1 MYHGGPMTYAQA
13 KDFCKKDNATIPYIK
28 NIYWYHTLTQYLEG
42 QQEDWRYYD
51 MVWVSDLDAPE
62 DHCKVF
68 VDGSVERVSCDFL
81 LPTMCEMDEHVAL
94 QVDFLKSEFIYA
106 IVAGLIGILLIFV
119 VCCLWCTKSRQRK
132 KERFERRNSIRLSK
146 SSLAGSRSLASMT
159 SNSFSD
165 INYRRRMQVAM
176 SPNGTTATSK
186 TGTINS
192 RNGTYKSATR
202 TNGSYDSLADKMNT
216 TVEESL
222 RSSFDMYDPHSTLG
236 SHLAPQIV
244 SGSSFV
250 DTHEV
255 HYAPGGAQNQVNYV
269 QTPVNY
275 AHHPNVHTN
284 ATIHTGS
291 AYNLAAASAS
301 HASNNDYTQPLST
314 DWNVN
319 RASLASSQGPPGYPG
334 SVTQANTTTP
344 ADSVLEL
351 KRGIKS
357 EQNAS
362 PITTSTSD
370 DGGSSRGSSS
380 GDNSNRE
387 EDVNHEYQTMDRVT
401 LESST
406 FRPPHGGSTRQLPK
420 VPSTSIPGV
429 PGYAQPFAR
438 PFDPPPSPPPSP
450 PRSQQSHHHQRPLET
465 NFDDPDTLSRS
476 KSRSVGQILE
486 TNFDEPEPQPMAN
499 SHSRS
504 MDGSNMNKLSV
515 ATSPLQLLET
525 GL

>member
-1 MYHGGPMTYAQA
+1 M
-13 KDFCKKDNATIPYIK
+13 
-28 NIYWYHTLTQYLEG
+28 
-42 QQEDWRYYD
+42 
-51 MVWVSDLDAPE
+51 
-62 DHCKVF
+62 
-68 VDGSVERVSCDFL
+68 
-81 LPTMCEMDEHVAL
+81 
-94 QVDFLKSEFIYA
+94 DFLKSEFIYA
-106 IVAGLIGILLIFV
+106 IVAALVGLLLIFV
-119 VCCLWCTKSRQRK
+119 ICCLWCTKSRQRK

-176 SPNGTTATSK
+176 SPNGTTGTSK

-202 TNGSYDSLADKMNT
+202 TNGSYDSLADKMNS

-236 SHLAPQIV
+236 SHLAPV
-244 SGSSFV
+244 TTGGTSFV

-255 HYAPGGAQNQVNYV
+255 HYAAQNQVNYI

-275 AHHPNVHTN
+275 ANPSVHTN
-284 ATIHTGS
+284 ATIHQGS
-291 AYNLAAASAS
+291 AYNLAAASAM
-301 HASNNDYTQPLST
+301 ASAASNDYTQPLSNVT

-334 SVTQANTTTP
+334 TKTTTP

-351 KRGIKS
+351 KRGLKN

-406 FRPPHGGSTRQLPK
+406 FRPPQGGSTR
-420 VPSTSIPGV
+420 
-429 PGYAQPFAR
+429 
-438 PFDPPPSPPPSP
+438 
-450 PRSQQSHHHQRPLET
+450 
-465 NFDDPDTLSRS
+465 
-476 KSRSVGQILE
+476 
-486 TNFDEPEPQPMAN
+486 
-499 SHSRS
+499 
-504 MDGSNMNKLSV
+504 
-515 ATSPLQLLET
+515 
-525 GL
+525 

>member
-1 MYHGGPMTYAQA
+1 MEVTGFDNVRLPIYQSFTHNGFYNNFAYGLHCEKTTFGHCRWGNRATVVAGSAGQEYVDNIFYNHNNDYELLTLNRSIWDVWKTPINAKYNYWAYNETYAVAGRIKDLHDEDGLLEVDFTPFQMNNRSLLSGKCQPGWTLLDSTCYMYHGGPMTYAQA
-13 KDFCKKDNATIPYIK
+13 REFCKKDNATIPYIK

-94 QVDFLKSEFIYA
+94 AVDFLKSEFIYA
-106 IVAGLIGILLIFV
+106 IVAALIGILLIFI

-165 INYRRRMQVAM
+165 INYRRRMVAM
-176 SPNGTTATSK
+176 SPNGTASAASK

-202 TNGSYDSLADKMNT
+202 TNGSYDSLADKMNS

-222 RSSFDMYDPHSTLG
+222 RSSFDIYDPHSTLG
-236 SHLAPQIV
+236 SHLAPV
-244 SGSSFV
+244 TSASFV

-255 HYAPGGAQNQVNYV
+255 HYAQNQVNYV

-275 AHHPNVHTN
+275 APNVHTN

-291 AYNLAAASAS
+291 GYNLAS
-301 HASNNDYTQPLST
+301 NDYTQPLSAT
-314 DWNVN
+314 DWNN

-334 SVTQANTTTP
+334 TTKTSSTTP

-351 KRGIKS
+351 KRGLKN
-357 EQNAS
+357 EQNSS

-380 GDNSNRE
+380 GENSNR
-387 EDVNHEYQTMDRVT
+387 
-401 LESST
+401 
-406 FRPPHGGSTRQLPK
+406 
-420 VPSTSIPGV
+420 
-429 PGYAQPFAR
+429 
-438 PFDPPPSPPPSP
+438 
-450 PRSQQSHHHQRPLET
+450 
-465 NFDDPDTLSRS
+465 
-476 KSRSVGQILE
+476 
-486 TNFDEPEPQPMAN
+486 
-499 SHSRS
+499 
-504 MDGSNMNKLSV
+504 
-515 ATSPLQLLET
+515 
-525 GL
+525 

>member
-1 MYHGGPMTYAQA
+1 
-13 KDFCKKDNATIPYIK
+13 
-28 NIYWYHTLTQYLEG
+28 
-42 QQEDWRYYD
+42 
-51 MVWVSDLDAPE
+51 
-62 DHCKVF
+62 
-68 VDGSVERVSCDFL
+68 
-81 LPTMCEMDEHVAL
+81 
-94 QVDFLKSEFIYA
+94 
-106 IVAGLIGILLIFV
+106 
-119 VCCLWCTKSRQRK
+119 
-132 KERFERRNSIRLSK
+132 
-146 SSLAGSRSLASMT
+146 
-159 SNSFSD
+159 
-165 INYRRRMQVAM
+165 MQVAM

-236 SHLAPQIV
+236 SHLAPGQIV

-255 HYAPGGAQNQVNYV
+255 HYAPGGVQNQVNYI
-269 QTPVNY
+269 QTPNY
-275 AHHPNVHTN
+275 ALNPNVHTN
-284 ATIHTGS
+284 ATIHSGS

-301 HASNNDYTQPLST
+301 HAASNNDYTQPLST

-319 RASLASSQGPPGYPG
+319 RASLASSQGPPGYP
-334 SVTQANTTTP
+334 TTLPTTTP

-351 KRGIKS
+351 KRGLKN
-357 EQNAS
+357 EQNNS

-401 LESST
+401 LESSS
-406 FRPPHGGSTRQLPK
+406 FRPQNGGSTRQLPK
-420 VPSTSIPGV
+420 VPNTSIPGV

-450 PRSQQSHHHQRPLET
+450 PRSQQSHGQRPLET
-465 NFDDPDTLSRS
+465 NFDTLDPDTLRS

-486 TNFDEPEPQPMAN
+486 TNFDEPEPQAMVN

-504 MDGSNMNKLSV
+504 MDGSSNMNKLSV
-515 ATSPLQLLET
+515 ASAGLLET